1 MGEFFYIGMGGIAAQ
16 RKMKQVLAEPLKV
29 QSGTG
34 QLPKV
39 DPDQPVVQ
47 LRDVHFGY
55 GELTVLSGASLAIH
69 PGEHVAIVGPSGA
82 GKSTIAQLI
91 QRNQPVDPGQLFL
104 AGSDATK
111 LDTAQARSL
120 SATVDQSTFLFTA
133 TIRDN
138 LRIAKADASDDELWQ
153 VLETANLTAEI
164 LAMPAGLDTIV
175 GERGYGLSGGQ
186 AQRLA
191 IARALLVGAPLLI
204 LDEPTS
210 QVDVAGEA
218 EILAAIDRAAAGRT
232 VLTIAHRPTG
242 RSSRLRSVG

>member
-1 MGEFFYIGMGGIAAQ
+1 M
-16 RKMKQVLAEPLKV
+16 
-29 QSGTG
+29 
-34 QLPKV
+34 
-39 DPDQPVVQ
+39 
-47 LRDVHFGY
+47 
-55 GELTVLSGASLAIH
+55 
-69 PGEHVAIVGPSGA
+69 
-82 GKSTIAQLI
+82 
-91 QRNQPVDPGQLFL
+91 